1 MLTAR
6 VRSTVRLRGKR
17 CDIQIFLDIR
27 GFNRVHQLPDYK
39 ISRFR
44 RKLRSETLEYCVTY
58 RIEFLF
64 LKYWNLKSFVP
75 LFGYSLFDYALNEVW
90 GVMCE
95 VESQMVNFIFW
106 KYRIF
111 FFIFLRNLKLFS
123 HRINTLG
130 LNAITKLN
138 WKKWRKKKKRRR
150 SNKYYYCYFWYTLPI
165 DIFLI

>member
-1 MLTAR
+1 MRYSDFPRYSWLQSGAPAA
-6 VRSTVRLRGKR
+6 
-17 CDIQIFLDIR
+17 
-27 GFNRVHQLPDYK
+27 PDYK

-138 WKKWRKKKKRRR
+138 WKNEGKRR
-150 SNKYYYCYFWYTLPI
+150 KEEDPI
-165 DIFLI
+165 NIIIVIFDTRCLLTSF